1 MKNITITRTKN
12 IANATYLPYKAYTRA
27 LALATELGGEIGKT
41 AEGNF
46 KATFSSAKIAEKFV
60 KTWTAEYEAN
70 KKPTVAP
77 THEAKPMSKRE
88 RQNAYI
94 ERQIATLE
102 KSLKA
107 EGIDPNEVVSF
118 NAHGAPVMSAK
129 ATPRKGKGKTTLND
143 FIKANPLCTRE
154 EAKAHGFKGTRAELK
169 ALKAEL
175 GVR

>member
-27 LALATELGGEIGKT
+27 LALATELGGVIGKT
-41 AEGNF
+41 DKGNF

-60 KTWTAEYEAN
+60 KAWTTEYEAN
-70 KKPTVAP
+70 RKVEVAP
-77 THEAKPMSKRE
+77 TPKSTPTQKSTTSEPTAK
-88 RQNAYI
+88 
-94 ERQIATLE
+94 
-102 KSLKA
+102 KSETKPTASTRKPKA
-107 EGIDPNEVVSF
+107 D
-118 NAHGAPVMSAK
+118 APKKAK
-129 ATPRKGKGKTTLND
+129 GNKPTLND

>member
-27 LALATELGGEIGKT
+27 LALATELGGVIGKT

-60 KTWTAEYEAN
+60 KAWTAEYEAN
-70 KKPTVAP
+70 RKVEVAP
-77 THEAKPMSKRE
+77 TPKSTPKAQKSTTSEPTATKTETKPTASTRKP
-88 RQNAYI
+88 
-94 ERQIATLE
+94 
-102 KSLKA
+102 KA
-107 EGIDPNEVVSF
+107 D
-118 NAHGAPVMSAK
+118 APKK
-129 ATPRKGKGKTTLND
+129 AKGKTTLND